1 MLLPYGRP
9 GAVRPQFGAEE
20 PSVEI
25 SHFSYGLVNPVMAY
39 AVSFLGSLLGLI
51 CTARA
56 RSPLAAGH
64 RQRWLLVAA
73 IAIGGTG
80 IWLSHFMAMLGFTV
94 VGGNVHY
101 DVSLTV
107 ASALT
112 AVGVVWV
119 GLLIVGTGATSP
131 RRLLI
136 GGLVA
141 GLGVA
146 SMHHLG
152 MAAMRIDG
160 DLGYRPLL
168 VLASV
173 AIAVVATTGGLWF
186 TIVVLRP
193 LTITLAALL
202 MGAAVCG
209 MHYVGMAAV
218 RVHPHDSVS
227 RVGGVDPFSF
237 LMPVV
242 LTLGIV
248 MIVVFYTVLTA
259 PEADHREPR
268 TVVNA

>member
-9 GAVRPQFGAEE
+9 GAVRPRVGTEE
-20 PSVEI
+20 ASVEI

-39 AVSFLGSLLGLI
+39 GVSFLGSLLGLV

-80 IWLSHFMAMLGFTV
+80 IWLTHFMAMLGFTV

-107 ASALT
+107 ASALA
-112 AVGVVWV
+112 AVGVIWV
-119 GLLIVGTGATSP
+119 GLLIVGTGDTSP
-131 RRLLI
+131 RRLLT
-136 GGLVA
+136 GGALA

-146 SMHHLG
+146 GMHYLG

-160 DLGYRPLL
+160 DIGYRPLL

-173 AIAVVATTGGLWF
+173 VIAVVAATAGLWF

-202 MGAAVCG
+202 IAAGVCG
-209 MHYVGMAAV
+209 MHYLGMAAV
-218 RVHPHDSVS
+218 KVHAHDSVT
-227 RVGGVDPFSF
+227 RVDGADPFSF

-242 LTLGIV
+242 LTVGIV

-268 TVVNA
+268 TMVNV

>member
-1 MLLPYGRP
+1 M
-9 GAVRPQFGAEE
+9 
-20 PSVEI
+20 EI
-25 SHFSYGLVNPVMAY
+25 SHFTYGLVNPVMAY
-39 AVSFLGSLLGLI
+39 GVSFLGSLLGLI

-80 IWLSHFMAMLGFTV
+80 VWLAHFMATLGFTV
-94 VGGNVHY
+94 VGGDVHY

-119 GLLIVGTGATSP
+119 GLIIVGTGDTSLG
-131 RRLLI
+131 RLLT
-136 GGLVA
+136 GGVVT

-146 SMHHLG
+146 STHYLG

-173 AIAVVATTGGLWF
+173 ALAVIAATVALWF

-202 MGAAVCG
+202 MGGAVCG
-209 MHYVGMAAV
+209 MHYLGMAAV
-218 RVHPHDSVS
+218 EAHAHSTVN
-227 RVGGVDPFSF
+227 RVGGADPFSF

-242 LTLGIV
+242 LTVGIV

-268 TVVNA
+268 AMVNV